1 MLNLIAVIGGREA
14 SEELLGMAEQV
25 GQLIAMQGA
34 VLLCGGLTGIMEAAS
49 RGAAAANGL
58 TVGLLPGQTKNE
70 ANPYIMVP
78 IATGLGLA
86 RNAIITQAADAVI
99 AIGGA
104 YGTLSEIA
112 FALQFDKV
120 VVGLNTWN
128 IKGIL
133 KAATAEEAVSMALNR
148 IQTQRP
154 L

>member
-25 GQLIAMQGA
+25 GQLIARQGA
-34 VLLCGGLTGIMEAAS
+34 VLLCGGLTGIMEAAA